1 MTNQQKQELK
11 WELVDT
17 LFTKW
22 EYWTEQTGDELSPE
36 EDAYVRKTINS
47 IAKKLGVTNHINLS

>member
-1 MTNQQKQELK
+1 MTNQQKQQLK

-22 EYWTEQTGDELSPE
+22 EYWSESSDELTPE
-36 EDAYVRKTINS
+36 EDAYVKQTIKS
-47 IAKKLGVTNHINLS
+47 IAKKLGVTNHINLY